1 MIATISALEKSSA
14 IAAIIW
20 KPLSSDRSDNDR
32 WDWPQ
37 FYLSDRGDRSDR
49 SDHMETTL
57 QRSQRS
63 IPATAKV
70 PACIAYAHA
79 FQDGCQHKHWESNRP
94 RPFYGESTKKRL
106 SLQQIFKG
114 IQRQAQE
121 NQLLESNRSAIRLK
135 SWTWV
140 LCLSRLL
147 LCWKTPTITRKHAS
161 CKSRRFTVEEWREQC
176 CWTRSPRS
184 SFSDHMETIIRC
196 DRWTIFVS
204 DRSDDSDCSFHMET
218 RLMKWMGLLSYI
230 KKKPFK
236 IPWHPNIRR
245 LC

>member
-1 MIATISALEKSSA
+1 
-14 IAAIIW
+14 
-20 KPLSSDRSDNDR
+20 
-32 WDWPQ
+32 
-37 FYLSDRGDRSDR
+37 
-49 SDHMETTL
+49 METTL

-63 IPATAKV
+63 
-70 PACIAYAHA
+70 
-79 FQDGCQHKHWESNRP
+79 
-94 RPFYGESTKKRL
+94 
-106 SLQQIFKG
+106 
-114 IQRQAQE
+114 QRQQKYQHALRTLTLFKMAANTNIKRAIYLALFMEEVQKNDCLYNKYSKEYRDKAQE

-147 LCWKTPTITRKHAS
+147 LCWKTPIITRKHAS
-161 CKSRRFTVEEWREQC
+161 CRSRRFRVEEWREQC

-184 SFSDHMETIIRC
+184 SFSDRSDHMETIIRC

-218 RLMKWMGLLSYI
+218 RLMKWMGLLSYR

>member
-37 FYLSDRGDRSDR
+37 FYLSDRGDRSD
-49 SDHMETTL
+49 HMETTL

-63 IPATAKV
+63 QRQQK
-70 PACIAYAHA
+70 YQHA
-79 FQDGCQHKHWESNRP
+79 LRTLTLFKMAANTNIERA
-94 RPFYGESTKKRL
+94 STKKRL

-147 LCWKTPTITRKHAS
+147 LCWKTPMITTGGPDVV
-161 CKSRRFTVEEWREQC
+161 CVTEW
-176 CWTRSPRS
+176 
-184 SFSDHMETIIRC
+184 I
-196 DRWTIFVS
+196 
-204 DRSDDSDCSFHMET
+204 
-218 RLMKWMGLLSYI
+218 Y
-230 KKKPFK
+230 
-236 IPWHPNIRR
+236 
-245 LC
+245 